1 MTPLDLFLLLPV
13 TFALMRGYRKGII
26 IEVFSSA
33 ALVIAIIASMR
44 LTAKLLNVLQGSLHG
59 SHYLPFICY
68 AVVFV
73 GVFFIVSQLGNAF
86 DKLADLVQLGI
97 VNKIAGAGIGL
108 IKILFMISLFFWL
121 ADRIDLISDG
131 IKEHSF
137 FYTHFHK
144 FAPLVIN
151 KLTPVLPYMKNL
163 LHNIEN
169 FFDSIKAEI
178 PAGA

>member
-13 TFALMRGYRKGII
+13 TFAIMRGYRKGII

-33 ALVIAIIASMR
+33 ALVLAIIASMK
-44 LTAKLLNVLQGSLHG
+44 LTAKLLDLLEGSLHG

-68 AVVFV
+68 AVVFI
-73 GVFFIVSQLGNAF
+73 GVYFLVSQLGNAF
-86 DKLADLVQLGI
+86 DKLADLVLLGI
-97 VNKIAGAGIGL
+97 VNKIAGAAIGL

-131 IKEHSF
+131 LKEHSF

-144 FAPLVIN
+144 FAPHIIN
-151 KLTPVLPYMKNL
+151 MLTPILPFMKNL

-169 FFDSIKAEI
+169 FFDSIKADI
-178 PAGA
+178 PAK